1 MESEPVNKKLLF
13 CFIILLSVMAL
24 NFHLETEKENEV
36 IRLEA
41 IKDQQIEIALG
52 STPVLAKAVSVYNI
66 TRGKKLYGKNDE
78 VAMPLA
84 SIAKIM
90 TVAVALNTHGPNE
103 VVTLSPEA
111 IKQAGNFGLFVGEKW
126 KIKDLAKLT
135 LISSANDGAFAL
147 SEKSI
152 LESTDFL
159 LKMNAKAKRI
169 GANQTDFKNM
179 TGLDIIENDKSVS
192 SAVFASALDANVMAA
207 YGLLTS
213 PDVFAVT
220 TLPEINISSIDGV
233 VHNFKN
239 TNTTVSQIP
248 NILLSKTGYTV
259 VAGGNLVVIFEN
271 RLGEKIA
278 ITVLGSTFEGRFEDV
293 EKLVSVLY
301 TL

>member
-1 MESEPVNKKLLF
+1 
-13 CFIILLSVMAL
+13 
-24 NFHLETEKENEV
+24 
-36 IRLEA
+36 
-41 IKDQQIEIALG
+41 
-52 STPVLAKAVSVYNI
+52 
-66 TRGKKLYGKNDE
+66 
-78 VAMPLA
+78 
-84 SIAKIM
+84 
-90 TVAVALNTHGPNE
+90 
-103 VVTLSPEA
+103 
-111 IKQAGNFGLFVGEKW
+111 
-126 KIKDLAKLT
+126 
-135 LISSANDGAFAL
+135 
-147 SEKSI
+147 
-152 LESTDFL
+152 
-159 LKMNAKAKRI
+159 MNAKAKRI

>member
-1 MESEPVNKKLLF
+1 MEPEPVNKKLLF
-13 CFIILLSVMAL
+13 CIVILLSVMAF

-36 IRLEA
+36 IRLKI

-259 VAGGNLVVIFEN
+259 MAGGNLVVIFEN
-271 RLGEKIA
+271 KLGEKIA

-293 EKLVSVLY
+293 EKLVTVLY
-301 TL
+301 TF